1 MNLCLRL
8 RLAIG
13 GARGCGW
20 WWPAAAGLFL
30 LTLFPL
36 AVGAAVDTGA
46 TAQPTAPVPPA
57 VPVLMVSDVHFD
69 PFMGMDSNAVAELAQ
84 AQPAD
89 WDKIFAKHF
98 VEQNWSGRFDTSYLL
113 WQTSL
118 KTMKTNAAGVR
129 FVTLSGDLLA
139 HDFDTQFF
147 TACSSGN
154 CGDLAS
160 FAEKTIDYVLQELR
174 TTLGVPVYAALG
186 NNDSPCHDYEL
197 TPGSEFL
204 HTVGETITKDV
215 PAKERDQAEIDFSGE
230 GYYSVTLPAPLNN
243 TRLLVVDDIFLASSY
258 GPCPSGPQPPAGK
271 PVPLVGGP
279 WIPWLEK
286 QLGAVRA
293 DKKDDA
299 KAWVMGHIPSG
310 VDPFNTVK
318 KKLNVCGKTGKP
330 PKMFLPTP
338 DPGSPDELE
347 AALSPFGDVIT
358 LAIFAHSHMDEL
370 RLLPGAQAGDPAVAM
385 KMVPSISPFNS
396 NYPSITIAIVDP
408 ATATLV
414 DYQVIAAPDQTGV
427 NPNWTQEYDFAKDY
441 VMPAGKPAL
450 SAAALGQLIDRF
462 RAGTDPADA
471 LYWKYYETGVQG
483 YLDAG
488 NWHEYVCLMD
498 HFTPSDFTKCTC
510 GTTH

>member
-1 MNLCLRL
+1 MKLRL
-8 RLAIG
+8 RLNLAIG
-13 GARGCGW
+13 GAWGRGA
-20 WWPAAAGLFL
+20 WWPATAGLFL
-30 LTLFPL
+30 F
-36 AVGAAVDTGA
+36 AVGAAVDSGA
-46 TAQPTAPVPPA
+46 TAQQTAPVRLSI
-57 VPVLMVSDVHFD
+57 PVLMVSDVHFD

-98 VEQNWSGRFDTSYLL
+98 VGQANWGTRFDTSYQL

-118 KTMKTNAAGVR
+118 KTMKTHAAGVR

-139 HDFDTQFF
+139 HDFDTQFSGP
-147 TACSSGN
+147 CSSGN

-160 FAEKTIDYVLQELR
+160 FSEKTIDYVLQELR
-174 TTLGVPVYAALG
+174 NTLGAPVYAALG
-186 NNDSPCHDYEL
+186 NNDSPCHDYDL
-197 TPGSEFL
+197 TPGSDFL

-230 GYYSVTLPAPLNN
+230 GYYSVTLPAPMEN

-279 WIPWLEK
+279 QIPWLEK
-286 QLGAVRA
+286 QLAAVLA

-310 VDPFNTVK
+310 VDPFDTIHGH
-318 KKLNVCGKTGKP
+318 LNVCGTTGKP

-347 AALSPFGDVIT
+347 AALSPFGDVIA

-370 RLLPGAQAGDPAVAM
+370 RLLPGAQAGDPPVAM
-385 KMVPSISPFNS
+385 KMVPSISPFNG
-396 NYPSITIAIVDP
+396 NNPSITIAMVDP
-408 ATATLV
+408 ATATLA
-414 DYQVIAAPDQTGV
+414 DYRVIAAPDKTGA
-427 NPNWTQEYDFAKDY
+427 NPEWTQEYDFAEAY
-441 VMPAGKPAL
+441 RMPAGKPAL
-450 SAAALGQLIDRF
+450 SADALGQLINRF
-462 RAGTDPADA
+462 GAGTDPTQDA
-471 LYWKYYETGVQG
+471 LYWKYYKTGVQG

-488 NWHEYVCLMD
+488 NWHEYVCLMG
-498 HFTPSDFTKCTC
+498 HFAPTDFTNCTC
-510 GTTH
+510 ANQH